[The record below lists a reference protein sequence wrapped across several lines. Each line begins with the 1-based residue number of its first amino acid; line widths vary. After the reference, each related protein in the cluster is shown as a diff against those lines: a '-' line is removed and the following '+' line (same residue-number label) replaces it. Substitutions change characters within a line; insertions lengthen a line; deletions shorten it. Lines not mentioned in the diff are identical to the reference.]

1 MIAARLR
8 ASHVALGGAVLTI
21 VSVGAIQAYRILKS
35 RKPALPP
42 SGPISWWQFLRASR
56 NVQKSHTL

>member
-35 RKPALPP
+35 RKPARPFWTNIVVAVL
-42 SGPISWWQFLRASR
+42 AS
-56 NVQKSHTL
+56 